1 MMETLKNEEI
11 SYERI
16 SLPFNGHLYRY
27 PLQNSESE
35 LETGGYTYLT
45 LNKALFH

>member
-1 MMETLKNEEI
+1 MPIFANVRQINL
-11 SYERI
+11 
-16 SLPFNGHLYRY
+16 LCRY